1 MSETFRFV
9 ITEHA
14 AWRITE
20 RGRYRVFALPDG
32 GQWLIRVNGCEVLS
46 CPLLASGGE
55 PRFDVF
61 ALPRPGMAGRE
72 APELLSALTALGA
85 VARFRTSDLW
95 EATATAIIRQ
105 VVRAPHAKRLYR
117 GFCQAHGQRVTHLN
131 GEGYALFP
139 TAETA
144 LGLHDEEVAA
154 IFADPFLAEVAAL
167 LPQLDSLKRTLFYG
181 AVRDAA
187 SGRRRTA

>member
-1 MSETFRFV
+1 MTETFRFV

-14 AWRITE
+14 AWRSTE

-32 GQWLIRVNGCEVLS
+32 GQWLVRVRGSEVLS
-46 CPLLASGGE
+46 RPLVASSGE

-72 APELLSALTALGA
+72 VPELFSALAALGT

-95 EATATAIIRQ
+95 EAIATAIIRQ
-105 VVRAPHAKRLYR
+105 VVRAAQAKRLYR
-117 GFCQAHGQRVTHLN
+117 DFCQAHGQRVTHLN

-139 TAETA
+139 QPKPCS
-144 LGLHDEEVAA
+144 VCKMSSW
-154 IFADPFLAEVAAL
+154 PV
-167 LPQLDSLKRTLFYG
+167 S
-181 AVRDAA
+181 V
-187 SGRRRTA
+187 